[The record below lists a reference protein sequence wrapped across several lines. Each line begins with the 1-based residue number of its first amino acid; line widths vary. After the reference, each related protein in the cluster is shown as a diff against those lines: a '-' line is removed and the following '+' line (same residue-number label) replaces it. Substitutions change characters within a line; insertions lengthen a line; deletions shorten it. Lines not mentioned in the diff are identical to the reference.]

1 MTISPAQAFFNLFYC
16 CALLVPSCVF
26 GQGYSLRGII
36 LDEELKP
43 VPYSSVVIKDD
54 STKIL
59 LGTISDLTGNFKL
72 QLPAHYDN
80 DTLKISSVGF
90 ETLLIAMRQIRKSG
104 MSEFRLRTSTTTLPA
119 VVFRGL
125 TARQLIEA
133 CVKEIPVNYRNVSF
147 LNSAYYWK
155 ATKEDSVYK
164 AMEEGTLTVD
174 EDHGLDASN
183 RSFSYDS
190 VVRRGEAQRNFISF
204 DDHKNLFFFDFIRT
218 GSGITNLDNL
228 NEWKLE
234 YLNINSE
241 HALNATVVKATR
253 HDKLG
258 HFIIYINPM
267 DYSFERVEFSYQWP
281 STLHSLDNSKL
292 YKLDYVNG
300 VVQYQKTD
308 KKYSIKYLF
317 CSFAYSI
324 CERYTF
330 KKVLS
335 RVTDFEFTLLSSA
348 ELKYG
353 MRARKRPP
361 ILNNK
366 QVIVNTPAY
375 CGAVMALE
383 GRSESCNFQKTTP

>member
-1 MTISPAQAFFNLFYC
+1 
-16 CALLVPSCVF
+16 VPSCVF
-26 GQGYSLRGII
+26 GQGYSLRGTI
-36 LDEELKP
+36 LDDESKP
-43 VPYSSVVIKDD
+43 IPYSSVLIKDD

-59 LGTISDLTGNFKL
+59 LGTISDLAGNFKL
-72 QLPAHYDN
+72 QLPACYDN

-90 ETLLIAMRQIRKSG
+90 ETLLITVRQIRKSG
-104 MSEFRLRTSTTTLPA
+104 MSEFRLRTSTTTLPTI
-119 VVFRGL
+119 VFRGL

-147 LNSAYYWK
+147 HNSAYYWR
-155 ATKEDSVYK
+155 ATREDSVYK

-174 EDHGLDASN
+174 EDHGLHDSR
-183 RSFSYDS
+183 RSFRDDS
-190 VVRRGEAQRNFISF
+190 VTRRGEAQKSFITF
-204 DDHKNLFFFDFIRT
+204 DDFKNLFFFDFIRT
-218 GSGITNLDNL
+218 GSGITNLENL

-234 YLNINSE
+234 YLNIDSE
-241 HALNATVVKATR
+241 HAVNATLVKATR
-253 HDKLG
+253 HDRLG

-281 STLHSLDNSKL
+281 STLHPLDNSRL
-292 YKLDYVNG
+292 YKLDHVKG

-335 RVTDFEFTLLSSA
+335 RATDFEFTLLSSV
-348 ELKYG
+348 EVKYG
-353 MRARKRPP
+353 KAPGKRYPM
-361 ILNNK
+361 LNNK
-366 QVIVNTPAY
+366 QVIVNTSAY
-375 CGAVMALE
+375 CAAVMALG
-383 GRSESCNFQKTTP
+383 GRSESCNFQKTTTP